1 LSRVNILKRVKIGAR
16 WKLLS
21 IPHNDK
27 GNPNWAALPEGRYFI
42 EWYSGGKRRRKFGG
56 TTVAQALESQKRKR
70 HELEG
75 RHLGLPG
82 FDKAG
87 EQPKNPPL
95 HIAIS
100 HYLDQ
105 VETLKKPNTLRKY
118 RAVLERFAE
127 YFANRSTVRAISPED
142 LNSFIVDLMKNQH
155 MAANTVIHNVIIIAQ
170 FLKRQGRPN
179 ITRELQLPGRVT
191 TLPCE
196 YGEPDLARFFGACNE
211 RERVLFSTFLMTGL
225 REQEVVHLV
234 WTDINFDL
242 RVVRVTA
249 KPALAFYPKRWEERE
264 VPITVQLAELLRG
277 HPRHTDSQFVFPSR
291 TGNREQHMLDR
302 CKAVAARGELD
313 AARFDLKTFRSTY
326 ATRML
331 RAGFDVRTV
340 QHWMGHKS
348 LETTMRYLVPATD
361 VHQRLDQLEVPGL
374 SRHGGPRHRE
384 EEVTTSDKPMNGHR
398 GVRRIGG

>member
-1 LSRVNILKRVKIGAR
+1 M
-16 WKLLS
+16 
-21 IPHNDK
+21 
-27 GNPNWAALPEGRYFI
+27 
-42 EWYSGGKRRRKFGG
+42 
-56 TTVAQALESQKRKR
+56 
-70 HELEG
+70 
-75 RHLGLPG
+75 
-82 FDKAG
+82 
-87 EQPKNPPL
+87 
-95 HIAIS
+95 HIAVS

-127 YFANRSTVRAISPED
+127 YFTNRSTVRDISPED

>member
-1 LSRVNILKRVKIGAR
+1 MSRGNILKRVKIGAR

-21 IPHNDK
+21 IPRNDK

-42 EWYSGGKRRRKFGG
+42 EWYLGGKRRRAFGG

-82 FDKAG
+82 FEKAS

-95 HIAIS
+95 HIVVS
-100 HYLDQ
+100 DYLDP

-127 YFANRSTVRAISPED
+127 YFTNRSNVQDISAED
-142 LNSFIVDLMKNQH
+142 LNRFIVDLMKNQP

-179 ITRELQLPGRVT
+179 ITRELQLPERIT
-191 TLPCE
+191 SLPCE
-196 YGEPDLARFFGACNE
+196 YGEQDLARFFGVCNDK
-211 RERVLFSTFLMTGL
+211 ERVLFSTFLMTGL
-225 REQEVVHLV
+225 REQEVAHFV
-234 WTDINFDL
+234 WSDINFDL

-249 KPALAFYPKRWEERE
+249 KPSLGFYPKRWEERE
-264 VPITVQLAELLRG
+264 VPITVQLAELLRS
-277 HPRHTDSQFVFPSR
+277 HPKRSDSQFVFPSR

-302 CKAVAARGELD
+302 CKAVAARAELD

-361 VHQRLDQLEVPGL
+361 VRKRLDELEVPGL
-374 SRHGGPRHRE
+374 SI
-384 EEVTTSDKPMNGHR
+384 R
-398 GVRRIGG
+398 GLTIERKQKR